1 MPTLEWIGKDKVI
14 NHHLEVPFRVLDR
27 QYSFDEAGRHVED
40 NGSGNMIIKGDNLEA
55 LKALLPRYEGKV
67 KCVYIDPP
75 YNTGIENWAYND
87 NVNDPKIKKWLG
99 KVVDREDLSR
109 HDKWLCMM
117 YPRLK
122 LLYRLLAEDGA
133 IFISIDNN
141 EQTNL
146 KLICDEIFGA
156 NCFVTNIVWQR
167 TYSPRNDSK
176 GIPSETDW
184 ILVYGKTPGWT
195 PQKLSRTEDM
205 DARYASPDNDPRPW
219 TSGDASAPG
228 AATHPGMVYAVQHPL
243 TGVML
248 YPTNGRH
255 WSNGQPQMLEIMN
268 KWADYE
274 LKPIDDFEQ
283 RLQICGTSP
292 DSVPRSIDAIVLK
305 RPFHEVKDDAV
316 CRYQKGCWPELF
328 FTGNGHGGIR
338 FKRYL
343 DEMDGRIVTNLWPYS
358 ETGHTDEA
366 TKELKAIF
374 GGKSPFETPKPSRL
388 IDRVLEIATD
398 PDSLILD
405 SFAGTGTT
413 AHAVLSR
420 NKKDGGRRRFILV
433 EMEDYAEATTA
444 ERVKRIIGGYEYEGK
459 QETEIFSKK
468 LTVSALKNGA
478 ELLSEAQAA
487 IETHKDEFDK
497 IGNPTIKDSTLK
509 VIGTKIFKERMDGLG
524 GDFSFYEL
532 GQPLLIDGENLNE
545 EVGVEKIR
553 EYVWFT
559 ETKQAFAEPA
569 EKDNPAF
576 LGIHAGTGYYFHY
589 IRERA
594 TVLDHAFLST
604 VGNRVPGYVIYAD
617 LNALSPE
624 ELKQFGITFKKIPR
638 DIAKL

>member
-1 MPTLEWIGKDKVI
+1 
-14 NHHLEVPFRVLDR
+14 
-27 QYSFDEAGRHVED
+27 
-40 NGSGNMIIKGDNLEA
+40 
-55 LKALLPRYEGKV
+55 
-67 KCVYIDPP
+67 
-75 YNTGIENWAYND
+75 
-87 NVNDPKIKKWLG
+87 
-99 KVVDREDLSR
+99 
-109 HDKWLCMM
+109 M
-117 YPRLK
+117 Y
-122 LLYRLLAEDGA
+122 
-133 IFISIDNN
+133 F
-141 EQTNL
+141 T
-146 KLICDEIFGA
+146 
-156 NCFVTNIVWQR
+156 
-167 TYSPRNDSK
+167 SK
-176 GIPSETDW
+176 GE
-184 ILVYGKTPGWT
+184 
-195 PQKLSRTEDM
+195 
-205 DARYASPDNDPRPW
+205 
-219 TSGDASAPG
+219 
-228 AATHPGMVYAVQHPL
+228 
-243 TGVML
+243 
-248 YPTNGRH
+248 
-255 WSNGQPQMLEIMN
+255 
-268 KWADYE
+268 
-274 LKPIDDFEQ
+274 
-283 RLQICGTSP
+283 
-292 DSVPRSIDAIVLK
+292 
-305 RPFHEVKDDAV
+305 
-316 CRYQKGCWPELF
+316 
-328 FTGNGHGGIR
+328 GGIR
-338 FKRYL
+338 CKRHL
-343 DEMDGRIVTNLWPYS
+343 DKTKGRLITNYWPYS

-444 ERVKRIIGGYEYEGK
+444 ERVKRVIGGYEYEGK

-487 IETHKDEFDK
+487 IETNKDEFDK
-497 IGNPTIKDSTLK
+497 IGNPTIKDNTLK
-509 VIGTKIFKERMDGLG
+509 VVGTKIFKERMDGLG

-576 LGIHAGTGYYFHY
+576 LGIYADTGYYFHY

-604 VGNRVPGYVIYAD
+604 VGNRASGYVIYAD
-617 LNALSPE
+617 LNTLSPE